1 MIQVENLTKR
11 YGPVT
16 AIEDVSF
23 NVEEGE
29 ILGFLGPN
37 GAGKS
42 TTMRII
48 TGFTTP
54 TKGKV
59 MVDGESVEEHSLSVR
74 RKIGYLPENT
84 PLYTEMTVTGYLR
97 FVAQVKG
104 VPRSEINRKVQSA
117 LEESG
122 ASDVSERVIGHLSKG
137 YKQRIGLAQALVNDP
152 PVLILDEPTVG
163 LDPRQIIEIRD
174 VIKKL
179 AGQRTIVLSTHILPE
194 VSILCNRV
202 VIINNGRI
210 VAVDTPANLQSRL
223 AKGSRIDIEVDGP
236 KKDVIDAIRGIGGV
250 TEVEDNRE
258 KPIDG
263 RLGLVVSAGDKDI
276 RPELAATVASKGW
289 TLYELQLHDLSLE
302 EIFVQVLEED

>member
-54 TKGKV
+54 TRGKV
-59 MVDGESVEEHSLSVR
+59 LVDGDSVEERSLAVR

-84 PLYTEMTVTGYLR
+84 PLYTEMTVSGYLR

-104 VPRSEINRKVQSA
+104 VPRSEIGRKVQSA

-122 ASDVSERVIGHLSKG
+122 AASVSERVIGHLSKG
-137 YKQRIGLAQALVNDP
+137 YRQRIGLAQALVNDP

-179 AGQRTIVLSTHILPE
+179 AGQRTIILSTHILPE

-202 VIINNGRI
+202 VIINKGRI
-210 VAVDTPANLQSRL
+210 VAVDTPSNLQTRL

-236 KKDVIDAIRGIGGV
+236 KNEVIEAIRSLDSVTSVEENAHKPIGGH
-250 TEVEDNRE
+250 
-258 KPIDG
+258 
-263 RLGLVVSAGDKDI
+263 LGLIVSAGDKDM
-276 RPELAATVASKGW
+276 RPELAALVASKGW

-302 EIFVQVLEED
+302 EIFVQILEEE

>member
-1 MIQVENLTKR
+1 MIKVENLTKR

-16 AIEDVSF
+16 AIEDISF

-54 TKGKV
+54 TRGKV
-59 MVDGESVEEHSLSVR
+59 IVDGESVEEHSLSVR

-84 PLYTEMTVTGYLR
+84 PLYLEMTVSGYLR

-104 VPRSEINRKVQSA
+104 VPSRDIDRKVQA
-117 LEESG
+117 VLEEVR
-122 ASDVSERVIGHLSKG
+122 ATDVSDRVIGHLSKG
-137 YKQRIGLAQALVNDP
+137 YRQRVGLAQALVNDP

-174 VIKKL
+174 LIKKM
-179 AGQRTIVLSTHILPE
+179 AGTRTIILCTHILPE
-194 VSILCNRV
+194 VAIVCGRV
-202 VIINNGRI
+202 VIINKGHV
-210 VAVDTPANLQSRL
+210 VAVDTPSNLRQRL
-223 AKGSRIDIEVDGP
+223 EKGSRVNVEVDGP
-236 KKDVIDAIRGIGGV
+236 RDEVVKAIREVDGV
-250 TEVEDNRE
+250 TLVEDDRE
-258 KPIDG
+258 KPNTG
-263 RLGLVVSAGDKDI
+263 RLNLVVSSGDKDV
-276 RPELAATVASKGW
+276 RPAVVSAVASKGW
-289 TLYELQLHDLSLE
+289 TLFEIQPRDMSME
-302 EIFVQVLEED
+302 EIFVQILDEG